1 MRFPENLRYSREHE
15 WVRVDG
21 EVATFGITD
30 HAQKELG
37 DLVFVDL
44 PRPGR
49 TIRAGEPVGTV
60 ESVKAVSEVFA
71 PIGGEVLEANSA
83 LLDHPERVNQDPHG
97 EGWLAR
103 VRVASGADLAGLMS
117 ASEYAAYVAGS

>member
-1 MRFPENLRYSREHE
+1 MRFPDHLRYSREHE
-15 WVRVDG
+15 WVRIDG

-44 PRPGR
+44 PRAGR

-71 PIGGEVLEANSA
+71 PIGGEVIETNESLV
-83 LLDHPERVNQDPHG
+83 DHPERVNQDPHG

-103 VRVASGADLAGLMS
+103 VRVAGGADLAGLMS
-117 ASEYAAYVAGS
+117 ASEYAAYVAGA

>member
-1 MRFPENLRYSREHE
+1 MKFPEELRYSREHE
-15 WVRVDG
+15 WVRIDG
-21 EVATFGITD
+21 EVATFGITE

-44 PRPGR
+44 PRAGR

-71 PIGGEVLEANSA
+71 PIGGEVLEANGA
-83 LLDHPERVNQDPHG
+83 LVDHPERVNQDPHG

-103 VRVASGADLAGLMS
+103 VRIAPGADLAGLMS